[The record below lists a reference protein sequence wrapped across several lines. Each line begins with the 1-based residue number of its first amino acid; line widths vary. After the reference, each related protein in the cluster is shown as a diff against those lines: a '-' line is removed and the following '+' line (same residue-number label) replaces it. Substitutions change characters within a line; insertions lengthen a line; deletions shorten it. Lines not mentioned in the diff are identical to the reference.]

1 MKFLGAAT
9 AGQTDIAL
17 IVLRVVAGVIFAA
30 HGGQKLFVYGLDGVA
45 GSFGQMG
52 IPLAGLVGPAI
63 AFLEFFGGIA
73 LVLGLLTRVV
83 ALGLAGD
90 MLGAIFIVHLKAGFF
105 APKGVE
111 FVLLLLAAAVALM
124 ITGAGRYSVDARL
137 AARTGGSRV

>member
-1 MKFLGAAT
+1 MKILGAAT

>member
-1 MKFLGAAT
+1 MKILRAAT
-9 AGQTDIAL
+9 ANQTDIAL
-17 IVLRVVAGVIFAA
+17 TVLRVVAGVIFAA

-52 IPLAGLVGPAI
+52 VPLAGLVGPAI
-63 AFLEFFGGIA
+63 AFLEFFGGMA
-73 LVLGLLTRVV
+73 LVLGLFTRVV

-90 MLGAIFIVHLKAGFF
+90 MLGAILLVHVEAGFF

-111 FVLLLLAAAVALM
+111 FVLLLLTAAAALV

-137 AARTGGSRV
+137 AMRTAANRA